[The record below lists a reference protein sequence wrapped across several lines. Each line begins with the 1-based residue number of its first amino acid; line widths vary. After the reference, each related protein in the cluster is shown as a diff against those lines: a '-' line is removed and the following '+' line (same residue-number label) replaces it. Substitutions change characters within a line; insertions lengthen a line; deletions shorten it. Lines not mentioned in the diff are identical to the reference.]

1 MRHVDMRKL
10 PAAAQEKRRRQV
22 VGLQGHVGAPSD
34 TWYGGVPGADAPNRY
49 DIMVDFVRVYEWHG

>member
-1 MRHVDMRKL
+1 MTVDGQATHTVMQTIPSMKMM
-10 PAAAQEKRRRQV
+10 

-34 TWYGGVPGADAPNRY
+34 TWYGGVPGADAPGRY